1 MDIFKL
7 IGIALVGAICSL
19 VLKNTQS
26 QYSALCVI
34 ATGIIIII
42 LVLNSLKSVIYTFQ
56 ELVEQTGI
64 NQEIFALLLK
74 IIGIG
79 YLVEYSSNLCND
91 LDCPSIAKKLA
102 FGGKI
107 TLFMMAIPII
117 KSLINIII
125 GII

>member
-7 IGIALVGAICSL
+7 IAIAIIGAICSL
-19 VLKNTQS
+19 LLKNTQT
-26 QYSALCVI
+26 QYASLCVI

-42 LVLNSLKSVIYTFQ
+42 LTLNSLKGVILTFQ

-64 NQEIFALLLK
+64 NQQLFALLLK

-79 YLVEYSSNLCND
+79 YLVEYSSNLCSD
-91 LDCPSIAKKLA
+91 FGCESIAKKLS

-107 TLFMMAIPII
+107 TLFIMAIPII
-117 KSLINIII
+117 KSLIQIII
-125 GII
+125 GIL